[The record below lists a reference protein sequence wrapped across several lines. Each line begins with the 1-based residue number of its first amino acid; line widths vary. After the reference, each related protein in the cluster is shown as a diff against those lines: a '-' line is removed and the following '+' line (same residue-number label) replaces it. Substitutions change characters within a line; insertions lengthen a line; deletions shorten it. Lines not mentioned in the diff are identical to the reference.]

1 MIRWICKDGCRKVRG
16 IPSALAE
23 SAAYPRHLGQRI
35 YARHTGQ
42 YSASAIKPAAQ
53 PRQRQQKITNKGHQ
67 QLTTSSPA
75 RRSAK
80 MWLQPHASIDLF
92 RPASS
97 IPWWPVGVA
106 AAVPKS
112 KTGCTAVPMH
122 LLLRQR
128 HRGAPG
134 ACGHNP
140 VPQEDGEDRI
150 PQHAAF
156 SVRDC
161 ICFVGSSFTCV
172 QMHLEVK
179 RCTNHACV
187 TIMVQRYASTQSVI
201 MISENASVRSK
212 ILDEFGP
219 LFQVRSP
226 EE

>member
-1 MIRWICKDGCRKVRG
+1 MIRLICKDGCRKVRG
-16 IPSALAE
+16 IPSALTE
-23 SAAYPRHLGQRI
+23 SAAYPRRLGQRI

-42 YSASAIKPAAQ
+42 YSASAITPAAQ
-53 PRQRQQKITNKGHQ
+53 PRQRQQKITNKGNQ
-67 QLTTSSPA
+67 
-75 RRSAK
+75 
-80 MWLQPHASIDLF
+80 QPHASIDLF

-112 KTGCTAVPMH
+112 KTGCTAVPTH
-122 LLLRQR
+122 LLLRPR

-140 VPQEDGEDRI
+140 VPQDGEDRI

-156 SVRDC
+156 SVQDC